1 MNPELQHYLQQN
13 FQLPIAINEMKDA
26 ENFLAEKIN
35 ALIKDD
41 FNLLIQILYRI
52 DVNEAR
58 LKQVLKDNPNED
70 AGKIIAALLIERQLQ
85 KINTREQFK
94 RKNDNFSDEEKW

>member
-1 MNPELQHYLQQN
+1 MNNELKYYLQQT
-13 FQLPIAINEMKDA
+13 FHLPGVVNEMQDA

-35 ALIKDD
+35 ELIKND
-41 FNLLIQILYRI
+41 FNHLVQILYRI

-70 AGKIIAALLIERQLQ
+70 AGKIITQLIIERQQQ
-85 KINTREQFK
+85 KIISRNEFNKKDDRI
-94 RKNDNFSDEEKW
+94 DEDEMW